1 MARKQIGVLEADV
14 EVYAWPN
21 VTVAKGLKPAAE
33 LRKKIKKKLTPEQ
46 FAKGQERSQE
56 IMKSISKNNPPT
68 ATDSNSTN

>member
-46 FAKGQERSQE
+46 IAEGQERSQE
-56 IMKSISKNNPPT
+56 IMKSIS
-68 ATDSNSTN
+68 